1 VADTASMVGVRR
13 LAALQTVVGAVT
25 RGVHIPQA
33 SAPHLMLTTR
43 PRGELEPFGWNEHNI
58 VTTGGTGSRSRQKG
72 HRGNALS
79 GWPTL
84 AQPLPFPRGRS
95 INDPRK
101 VRRAVQSPSPH
112 GQRRIVSKYSGE
124 LWLATQGF

>member
-13 LAALQTVVGAVT
+13 LGTLQAVVGAVT

-58 VTTGGTGSRSRQKG
+58 LTTGDAGSRSRQKG

-79 GWPTL
+79 AWATL
-84 AQPLPFPRGRS
+84 AQPLFPRGRS
-95 INDPRK
+95 INDPWK
-101 VRRAVQSPSPH
+101 VQRAVQSPWPH
-112 GQRRIVSKYSGE
+112 GQRRMVSKDSGE